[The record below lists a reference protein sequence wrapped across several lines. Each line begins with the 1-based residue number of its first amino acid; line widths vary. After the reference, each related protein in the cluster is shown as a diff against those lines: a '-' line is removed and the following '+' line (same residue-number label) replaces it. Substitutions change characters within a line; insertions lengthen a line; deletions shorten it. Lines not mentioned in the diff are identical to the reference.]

1 MFYRTEAFFLA
12 SPKARAWASSGDKR
26 HVAKPS
32 WGEKTLAYN
41 ELRRLL
47 QGGQSQNAVKQAL
60 GLAGTDAAK
69 LWNFLKAYISTDLNY
84 RDTSQLLVVNA
95 LYNNW
100 VQDQN
105 DIFIAHA
112 VLTLVNATK
121 NRSESVLKFLP

>member
-1 MFYRTEAFFLA
+1 MTAYATKTTEC
-12 SPKARAWASSGDKR
+12 
-26 HVAKPS
+26 
-32 WGEKTLAYN
+32 EIENAYN

-60 GLAGTDAAK
+60 GLAHSDTAK

-95 LYNNW
+95 LYNYW

-105 DIFIAHA
+105 DIFIGHA
-112 VLTLVNATK
+112 VLTLVIATK
-121 NRSESVLKFLP
+121 NRSESVLKFMP

>member
-1 MFYRTEAFFLA
+1 MTAYAIKTTE
-12 SPKARAWASSGDKR
+12 R
-26 HVAKPS
+26 
-32 WGEKTLAYN
+32 EIENAYN
-41 ELRRLL
+41 ELHRLL

-60 GLAGTDAAK
+60 GLARSDTAK

-95 LYNNW
+95 LYSSW

-105 DIFIAHA
+105 DIFIGHA

-121 NRSESVLKFLP
+121 NRSESVLKFMP

>member
-1 MFYRTEAFFLA
+1 MTTYAIKTTEL
-12 SPKARAWASSGDKR
+12 
-26 HVAKPS
+26 
-32 WGEKTLAYN
+32 EIENAYN

-47 QGGQSQNAVKQAL
+47 QGGQSLNAVKQAL
-60 GLAGTDAAK
+60 GLAHSDAVK
-69 LWNFLKAYISTDLNY
+69 LWNCLKGYISTDLNY

-100 VQDQN
+100 VQDQD

-112 VLTLVNATK
+112 VLTLANATK

>member
-1 MFYRTEAFFLA
+1 MTAYAIKTTE
-12 SPKARAWASSGDKR
+12 R
-26 HVAKPS
+26 
-32 WGEKTLAYN
+32 EIENAYN

-47 QGGQSQNAVKQAL
+47 QGGQGLNAVKQAL
-60 GLAGTDAAK
+60 GLARSDAAK
-69 LWNFLKAYISTDLNY
+69 LWNCLKAYISTDLNY